1 METDD
6 LKQENQESI
15 KNEII
20 IISNKKIS
28 NSDNTN
34 NITTDYTKKNKK
46 NELENDDIYNIQNID
61 INSIIKILEQNSKI
75 SLNKEQLCEIIIQ
88 IIAIK

>member
-6 LKQENQESI
+6 LKQENQESN

-75 SLNKEQLCEIIIQ
+75 SLNKE
-88 IIAIK
+88 IKKK